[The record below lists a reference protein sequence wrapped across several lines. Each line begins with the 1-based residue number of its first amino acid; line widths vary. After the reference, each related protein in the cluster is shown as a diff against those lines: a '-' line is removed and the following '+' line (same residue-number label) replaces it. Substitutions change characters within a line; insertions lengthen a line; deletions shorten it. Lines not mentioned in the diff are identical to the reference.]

1 MVDEHELIPGV
12 AVRALAQPER
22 MTLGALRLMAA
33 GRGDCPTLR
42 QVFDEQMESQGQPAA
57 DGLATLVRRLPLE
70 SGRKLTLGWLC
81 VRGVTWDEA
90 AILAL
95 IEAGQRASVPEIS
108 MWFARLGVDQPSP
121 ALQRG
126 LAWAAAAFM
135 IADKM
140 FDPGIGELGAAT
152 VPPATARLRDQIETQ
167 LGLSGL
173 APRPN

>member
-1 MVDEHELIPGV
+1 MIDAHELIPGV
-12 AVRALAQPER
+12 SARALAQPER

-33 GRGDCPTLR
+33 GRGDCPGVQ
-42 QVFDEQMESQGQPAA
+42 QVFDQQMGSQGQPAA
-57 DGLATLVRRLPLE
+57 DGLATLGRLLPFE

-108 MWFARLGVDQPSP
+108 MWFGRLGVAHPSP

-126 LAWAAAAFM
+126 LAWAAAAFS

-140 FDPGIGELGAAT
+140 FFDPSVREISVACT
-152 VPPATARLRDQIETQ
+152 PPATSRLREQIETQ
-167 LGLSGL
+167 LGLGD
-173 APRPN
+173 PRRL

>member
-12 AVRALAQPER
+12 AARALAQPER

-42 QVFDEQMESQGQPAA
+42 SVFDQQMESQGQPAA
-57 DGLATLVRRLPLE
+57 DGLQTLARLLPLE

-108 MWFARLGVDQPSP
+108 TWFGRLGVGQPSP

-126 LAWAAAAFM
+126 LAWVAAAFV
-135 IADKM
+135 IADKT
-140 FDPGIGELGAAT
+140 FDPDIGRIGMASA
-152 VPPATARLRDQIETQ
+152 PPTASRLREQIETQ
-167 LGLSGL
+167 LGLGGS
-173 APRPN
+173 RRV